1 MTDTIRR
8 SEVNGD
14 KRHPEG
20 ISGRGLGNRLLT
32 ALAVTAVSASGFLLL
47 LATEAPATAS
57 DSPSIDF
64 LQPGQDQGDGGRLKL
79 ATANGTRSIPN
90 GTVLS
95 LDGDLQMTLTVSPF
109 PPTSFDVN
117 VDMYLTDGSG
127 SPVTNAEINVVWDM
141 IVMWHGPFETGF
153 VNQQNGH
160 YTGSFDMF
168 MFGPWEFVTNVSVP
182 GQTQLEPTTFS
193 IYLWPE

>member
-1 MTDTIRR
+1 MTDTIQR
-8 SEVNGD
+8 SESNSD
-14 KRHPEG
+14 QRATEPMSRPEF
-20 ISGRGLGNRLLT
+20 RNRLLT
-32 ALAVTAVSASGFLLL
+32 TLTVLAVSASGFLLL
-47 LATEAPATAS
+47 LANEAPATAA

-64 LQPGQDQGDGGRLKL
+64 LQPGQGQGDGGRLKL
-79 ATANGTRSIPN
+79 ASATGTRTISN

-95 LDGDLQMTLTVSPF
+95 LGENLEMTLTVSPY

-117 VDMYLTDGSG
+117 VDLYLTDGSG
-127 SPVTNAEINVVWDM
+127 SPVTNAKINVVWDM

-153 VNQQNGH
+153 VNQQDGH

-168 MFGPWEFVTNVSVP
+168 MFGPWEFVTNISVP
-182 GQTQLEPTTFS
+182 GQTQLDPTTFS